1 MEYDVL
7 YLASYAVLQV
17 GIVLMPIRI
26 WIGDKMEIRIGINTM
41 SIRNTASEA
50 K

>member
-1 MEYDVL
+1 MWI
-7 YLASYAVLQV
+7 

-26 WIGDKMEIRIGINTM
+26 RILIGIKMGIRIRIGINTM
-41 SIRNTASEA
+41 PIHNTASEA